1 MYFIEKSE
9 DLIGK
14 TIAFIHCAQFA
25 EATTLATTDGG
36 LMIIKQDDDGDESEI
51 RIYKSYHIQRY
62 LFEKDGQKWLVEE
75 LKKLGVIGEDDY
87 EKLREARKLA
97 REESDRKQKE
107 RHEKHECEEYL
118 RLKEKYREDKQK

>member
-1 MYFIEKSE
+1 MYFIEKGE

-25 EATTLATTDGG
+25 EAITIATTDGG
-36 LMIIKQDDDGDESEI
+36 LMVAKQDDDGDSSEI
-51 RIYKSYHIQRY
+51 RIYKSHSVQQY

-75 LKKLGVIGEDDY
+75 LKKLGVIGGDDY
-87 EKLREARKLA
+87 DKLREARRLA

-107 RHEKHECEEYL
+107 RHEKHEREEYL
-118 RLKEKYREDKQK
+118 RLKEKYREEQS